1 MEETISLKAALAII
15 DKKDKEGNAYPFD
28 ITFRSLQRNSKT
40 GGKLYEY
47 KQVKKIRA
55 KVDNLKTKSSL
66 RFSSTKTHFLIKEV
80 QTQVIAKKNPNHF
93 ENRTRNLELQN
104 GKPRK
109 IHIRLIISI
118 NGKKVI
124 Y

>member
-1 MEETISLKAALAII
+1 MKETISLKDALTII

-28 ITFRSLQRNSKT
+28 IAFRSLQRNSKT

-47 KQVKKIRA
+47 KQVKKLRSKQSTPT
-55 KVDNLKTKSSL
+55 KVS
-66 RFSSTKTHFLIKEV
+66 LIKAV
-80 QTQVIAKKNPNHF
+80 QSGSTLKRNPNHF

>member
-1 MEETISLKAALAII
+1 MEETISLRDALVII
-15 DKKDKEGNAYPFD
+15 DKKDKEGNAFPFD
-28 ITFRSLQRNSKT
+28 ISFRSLNGNSKT

-47 KQVKKIRA
+47 KQVKKLIAR
-55 KVDNLKTKSSL
+55 KSS
-66 RFSSTKTHFLIKEV
+66 SATASIKAV
-80 QTQVIAKKNPNHF
+80 QSGVTGTRKPNHF
-93 ENRTRNLELQN
+93 FNRTRNLELQN
-104 GKPRK
+104 GDIKK

>member
-1 MEETISLKAALAII
+1 MEKTISLKDALAII
-15 DKKDKEGNAYPFD
+15 NKKDKQGNPYPFD

-47 KQVKKIRA
+47 KQAKKLRSKKNIPS
-55 KVDNLKTKSSL
+55 KTS
-66 RFSSTKTHFLIKEV
+66 LIKTV
-80 QTQVIAKKNPNHF
+80 QSGTTPKKNPNHF

-104 GKPRK
+104 GQKKK

>member
-1 MEETISLKAALAII
+1 MEKTISLTDALAII
-15 DKKDKEGNAYPFD
+15 EKKDKEGNGYPFD

-40 GGKLYEY
+40 GGKLYDY
-47 KQVKKIRA
+47 KQVKKLRA
-55 KVDNLKTKSSL
+55 KPSKQTKSSL
-66 RFSSTKTHFLIKEV
+66 IHAVQSSEKV
-80 QTQVIAKKNPNHF
+80 NRNPNHF

-104 GKPRK
+104 GEKKK

>member
-1 MEETISLKAALAII
+1 MGNEISFKDAMAII
-15 DKKDKEGNAYPFD
+15 DRVDSAGEAICFD

-47 KQVKKIRA
+47 KGVKKYISK
-55 KVDNLKTKSSL
+55 KVDLSKKSLLKVA
-66 RFSSTKTHFLIKEV
+66 STTASVKR
-80 QTQVIAKKNPNHF
+80 NPNHF
-93 ENRTRNLELQN
+93 SNRTRNLELQN
-104 GKPRK
+104 GDIKK
-109 IHIRLIISI
+109 VHVRLIITI